1 MFLLFISCEIERD
14 SYVDSVEIIDLQDL
28 IIKSYP
34 YGIND
39 VFDMFFIDEKTGF
52 VIGEKGMIKKT
63 TNAGETWTSME
74 SGTTVDLNS
83 VSFINDRIG
92 YVGGDFIR
100 NGDSF
105 SSIFLKT
112 VDGGLNWTLDTISDV
127 VRFQDIW
134 FFNENDGIA
143 FLQIEGSESIV
154 STTDDGGDTWNDQ
167 NLNVVRNNWSWE
179 RIFVTNNVCYIM
191 GGEDN
196 HTLYKSVDFGKNW
209 IVIQT
214 PILLNEVNF
223 VSNDTGYI
231 SGEGEIYKTENN
243 GTNWSKI
250 TVPTHVGLFHFF
262 NNLNGVNID
271 FQYDYVG
278 DFLVAVASFIV
289 TTTDGGLNW
298 KTKKIP
304 DIING
309 HFSFPSEKKGY
320 FIKNDK
326 FYAIEFK

>member
-1 MFLLFISCEIERD
+1 LVFISCERD
-14 SYVDSVEIIDLQDL
+14 KDNLTDSVETIDFEDI

-34 YGIND
+34 YGISN
-39 VFDMFFIDEKTGF
+39 VFDIFFVNETTGF
-52 VIGEKGMIKKT
+52 VIGQGGMIKKT
-63 TNAGETWTSME
+63 TDAGETWISME

-83 VSFINDRIG
+83 VAFVNNSKGF
-92 YVGGDFIR
+92 VGGDFIR
-100 NGDSF
+100 NGDHF

-112 VDGGLNWTLDTISDV
+112 LDGGLNWTKDTISGV

-143 FLQIEGSESIV
+143 FLQLEGSKSVV
-154 STTDDGGDTWNDQ
+154 STTDDGGNTWRNL

-179 RIFVTNNVCYIM
+179 RIFVTNDVCYII
-191 GGEDN
+191 GGDDN
-196 HTLYKSVDFGKNW
+196 HTLYKSVDLGKNW
-209 IVIQT
+209 TSIQT
-214 PILLNEVNF
+214 PVLLNEVNF
-223 VSNDTGYI
+223 VSNDIGYI
-231 SGEGEIYKTENN
+231 SGEGEIYKTENI

-250 TVPTHVGLFHFF
+250 IVPTHAGLFHFF
-262 NNLNGVNID
+262 NNKNGINID

-278 DFLVAVASFIV
+278 GFLVAVASFIM

-298 KTKKIP
+298 KMVKIP

-320 FIKNDK
+320 YIKNDK